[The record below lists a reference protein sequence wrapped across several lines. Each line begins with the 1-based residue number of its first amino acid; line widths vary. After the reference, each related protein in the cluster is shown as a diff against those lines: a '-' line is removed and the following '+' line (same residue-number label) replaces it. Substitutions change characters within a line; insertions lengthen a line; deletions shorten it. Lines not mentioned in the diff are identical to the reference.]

1 MILSRE
7 KQLPESRCS
16 AGASLVR
23 ISDRV
28 RSGYLA
34 VTGGCLASRTLIDT
48 NDELLERARAVLGTG
63 TKKDTV
69 NAALAQVVALNARRQ
84 FLDDARRGD
93 LTDAA
98 EEQLMDQAWRR

>member
-1 MILSRE
+1 M
-7 KQLPESRCS
+7 
-16 AGASLVR
+16 
-23 ISDRV
+23 
-28 RSGYLA
+28 
-34 VTGGCLASRTLIDT
+34 SRTLIDT
-48 NDELLERARAVLGTG
+48 NDELLERAQAVLGTG

-98 EEQLMDQAWRR
+98 DEQLMDQAWRR